1 MDFDIHFIAHFEMRE
16 LEKRGVKDDSLGIA
30 DL

>member
-1 MDFDIHFIAHFEMRE
+1 MDLDIHFIAHFETGQ